1 LKNERRRFTQFGST
15 VASIRIIKL
24 TVSHVALARCSLP
37 PTVMY
42 DFLTLVAV
50 LSLQLVRVVSS
61 SAQSSFSSDAPRY
74 KDNTNSNAPGQYH
87 LNANWGLPYDGGLF
101 TPVEDLSFISDTG
114 FTTFGHPAFPRHS
127 VRIKKTPSGFCD
139 DTIRFATFV
148 FPPCNQHVSHEN
160 LRCTLKGIHRIH

>member
-1 LKNERRRFTQFGST
+1 MAS
-15 VASIRIIKL
+15 SIRI
-24 TVSHVALARCSLP
+24 THVALFARCSLP

-50 LSLQLVRVVSS
+50 LSLQLVRVVSFT
-61 SAQSSFSSDAPRY
+61 SAQSSFSSNAPRY

-101 TPVEDLSFISDTG
+101 TPVEDLSSISDTG

-139 DTIRFATFV
+139 DTIRFAMFA
-148 FPPCNQHVSHEN
+148 FSSCNQHVSHEN
-160 LRCTLKGIHRIH
+160 L